1 MFAIIDSVFCIVI
14 KIINTPCTSTP
25 KRDVY
30 AAVSGMHK
38 GDQNRRAETMH
49 VQANR
54 DCNFVLVLI
63 CFFFSC
69 TVFYIV
75 RCRPTNQKSNVP
87 YFQKLVNKF
96 QTDFLYKHGD
106 NLKHCVILKCLRER
120 TKYWLLLSVKHVCEC
135 CDLLHSLT
143 EIFCRKSG
151 YRPFCIVVSD
161 LPGFH

>member
-30 AAVSGMHK
+30 AVVSGMHK
-38 GDQNRRAETMH
+38 GDQNRRETMH

-69 TVFYIV
+69 IV
-75 RCRPTNQKSNVP
+75 
-87 YFQKLVNKF
+87 LV
-96 QTDFLYKHGD
+96 
-106 NLKHCVILKCLRER
+106 
-120 TKYWLLLSVKHVCEC
+120 LSDVAQ
-135 CDLLHSLT
+135 LT
-143 EIFCRKSG
+143 RKATSHIFRNS
-151 YRPFCIVVSD
+151 
-161 LPGFH
+161 

>member
-14 KIINTPCTSTP
+14 KIINTPCTSIL

-54 DCNFVLVLI
+54 DCNFVLVVI
-63 CFFFSC
+63 CFLFSC
-69 TVFYIV
+69 IVFYIV

-96 QTDFLYKHGD
+96 QTDFLY
-106 NLKHCVILKCLRER
+106 NLTSMV
-120 TKYWLLLSVKHVCEC
+120 T
-135 CDLLHSLT
+135 T
-143 EIFCRKSG
+143 
-151 YRPFCIVVSD
+151 
-161 LPGFH
+161 